1 LARVGWVVVF
11 VLTIGMFA
19 ASIPA
24 HYDWLINLADPEPAT
39 VRANL

>member
-1 LARVGWVVVF
+1 VVF